1 MNKSSSPFVA
11 RASLLLLTASS
22 LAACAAQ
29 VTGDLFAGDGGS
41 CVDDPAACADA
52 HSEAA
57 VHHDAGTHLIDA
69 PWPDTST
76 PDSNTTFDSS
86 TFDSSTFDS
95 GVDSANVDSSTP
107 DSSTTGVLVFD
118 SIPSQSGSSSRG
130 AGDACGTAIS
140 VHTTMTISK
149 ISVKNT
155 LNGAGN
161 VKFLI
166 FSNGTL
172 VYASPPKAFSVT
184 GDSWKDSDPLTFT
197 LVAGQTYGITGI
209 SDVASST
216 WDYDTVAENTAA
228 ISSLIQNPNVTN
240 FTTPVLGSPGGADCG
255 IRLYQ

>member
-1 MNKSSSPFVA
+1 MNKSSSPVVA
-11 RASLLLLTASS
+11 RASLLLLAASS

-29 VTGDLFAGDGGS
+29 VTGDFFAGDGGS

-52 HSEAA
+52 HTEAA
-57 VHHDAGTHLIDA
+57 VHHDAGTHPIDA

-76 PDSNTTFDSS
+76 PDSNTTFDSA
-86 TFDSSTFDS
+86 TFDSST
-95 GVDSANVDSSTP
+95 VDSANVDSSTP

-161 VKFLI
+161 VRFLI
-166 FSNGTL
+166 FNNGTL
-172 VYASPPKAFSVT
+172 VYASTPKAFSVT

-209 SDVASST
+209 SDVTSST

-228 ISSLIQNPNVTN
+228 ITSLLQNPNVTN
-240 FTTPVLGSPGGADCG
+240 FTSPVLGSPGGADCG